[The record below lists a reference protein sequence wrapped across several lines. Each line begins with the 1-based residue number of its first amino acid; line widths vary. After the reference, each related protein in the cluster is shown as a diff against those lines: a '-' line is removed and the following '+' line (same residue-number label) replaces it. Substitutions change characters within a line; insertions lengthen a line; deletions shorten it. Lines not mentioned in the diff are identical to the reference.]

1 MGHVFLCLPACPSR
15 SGFVYL
21 KGYIERY
28 ISVNPDSYPMSNRQL
43 LAVRLSLCL
52 ILWVAGAVLQAQS
65 VSGVINSYHKV
76 TAIAHSTATLTVTS
90 SAGLSPGTRVLLIQ
104 MKGAAINTTNSNL
117 FGTITAMNSAGLYEW
132 NTVCSVAGNTVLLKY
147 GLVNTYDAS
156 GFLQLV
162 AIPQYVSVTVSDT
175 LTAPAW
181 DPVSGTGGVLVLEAS
196 DTVFLNAPV
205 SVTGKGFTG
214 GPIQNY
220 PLPTYDCIW
229 STNVT
234 NYFLSLP
241 PSPNLYYTGGLKG
254 EGIAATPAG
263 MEYGRGRLSNAGGGG
278 NNHNTGGGGGANYGA
293 GGNGGNRS
301 NESLASC
308 HGTNP
313 GIGGVTLSLAGYS
326 AGNNRIFLGGG
337 GGSGHMNNNKGIPG
351 GNGGGICIIRAN
363 VLMSSGQS
371 ILANGQRPFNVLCST
386 DNFHAEG
393 DGGGGGGAGGTVLLS
408 INQLNGTCTVEANGT
423 DGSNS
428 SHKTTTAVNDCTG
441 PGGGGGGGVVWLK
454 AASQPLGL
462 TVSVNGG
469 NNGIVS
475 MLSAIVACRG
485 SANGATSGSAGALL
499 FNHVPVQG
507 STIGCVPLTT
517 AGIVRFTV
525 TPQGATNHLNWQLQ
539 LTETVSE
546 LSIERS
552 ADQLN
557 RQTIYTQQGVQSGS
571 YSFSDR
577 LPGQQSFYYR
587 IQYTTVTGKRVY
599 SAWILARRSAI
610 LPGADLKLMPN
621 PAKGTAWVTGYADV
635 AQPVQLLVYDQQGR
649 LLHRQQNHL
658 RKGMNRLALNHPQLP
673 EGTYILCIRGEAII
687 SQFKMVVG
695 K

>member
-1 MGHVFLCLPACPSR
+1 
-15 SGFVYL
+15 
-21 KGYIERY
+21 
-28 ISVNPDSYPMSNRQL
+28 MSNRQL

-52 ILWVAGAVLQAQS
+52 IFWVTGTMLQAQS
-65 VSGVINSYHKV
+65 VSGVINTYYKV
-76 TAIAHSTATLTVTS
+76 TAITNSTATLTVNS
-90 SAGLSPGTRVLLIQ
+90 SAGLSPGTRVLLMQ
-104 MKGAAINTTNSNL
+104 MKGAAINTTNSSS
-117 FGTITAMNSAGLYEW
+117 FGSITAMNSAGLYEW

-156 GFLQLV
+156 AFLQLV

-181 DPVSGTGGVLVLEAS
+181 DPVSGTGGVLVLEAL

-214 GPIQNY
+214 GQLQNY
-220 PLPTYDCIW
+220 PGPTYDCIW

-254 EGIAATPAG
+254 EGVTATPTG

-301 NESLASC
+301 NESFFNC

-313 GIGGVTLSLAGYS
+313 GIGGASLSASGYSLAQ
-326 AGNNRIFLGGG
+326 NRIFMGGG
-337 GGSGHMNNNKGIPG
+337 GGSGHMNNERGLPG
-351 GNGGGICIIRAN
+351 GNGGGICIIKAN
-363 VLMSSGQS
+363 VLLSSAQS
-371 ILANGQRPFNVLCST
+371 ILANGQRPFNLLCT
-386 DNFHAEG
+386 ADIFQAEG

-408 INQLNGTCTVEANGT
+408 INQLNGTLTVTARGS
-423 DGSNS
+423 DGAIS
-428 SHKTTTAVNDCTG
+428 SYQTSPAVNDCTG

-454 AASQPLGL
+454 SASTPAGL
-462 TVSVNGG
+462 TVDVNGG
-469 NNGIVS
+469 ANGVVS
-475 MLSAIVACRG
+475 MFSAIAACRG
-485 SANGATSGSAGALL
+485 SANGATAGTAGGLL

-507 STIGCVPLTT
+507 TTIGCVPLSN
-517 AGIVRFTV
+517 AGIVGFTV
-525 TPQGATNHLNWQLQ
+525 TLQGATNHLNWQLQ

-557 RQTIYTQQGVQSGS
+557 RQTIYTQQGVQDGS

-587 IQYTTVTGKRVY
+587 IQYTTITGKRVY

-610 LPGADLKLMPN
+610 QLRADLKLMPN
-621 PAKGTAWVTGYADV
+621 PSKGTAWVTGYADV

-658 RKGMNRLALNHPQLP
+658 RKGMNRFFLNHPQLP
-673 EGTYILCIRGEAII
+673 EGTYILCLRGEAIN